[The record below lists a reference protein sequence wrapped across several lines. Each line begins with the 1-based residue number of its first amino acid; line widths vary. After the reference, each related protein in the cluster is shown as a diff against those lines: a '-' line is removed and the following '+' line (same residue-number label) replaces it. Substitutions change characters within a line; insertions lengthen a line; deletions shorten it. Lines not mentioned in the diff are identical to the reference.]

1 MSPKTT
7 TRKTARSDVSRAG
20 DVSGRTE
27 AHAVRT
33 QSANGQTVFIAD
45 GGRCEANPRFRP
57 EQRTAPVD
65 VRQAMPDRGLS
76 ETCPLHCLL
85 EAPNS
90 RCDERRRKSA
100 VPKHQGVV
108 ARRLQAV
115 ATEWKHDHPVR
126 SRLVRDAVHRRG
138 RFVAGHTELA

>member
-7 TRKTARSDVSRAG
+7 TRKTARSDVSRVG
-20 DVSGRTE
+20 DGSVRTE

-45 GGRCEANPRFRP
+45 GGQSARANPRSRP

-65 VRQAMPDRGLS
+65 VRQAMPDRRLP
-76 ETCPLHCLL
+76 ETRPLHCLL
-85 EAPNS
+85 ETPNS

-100 VPKHQGVV
+100 VTKHQGVV

-115 ATEWKHDHPVR
+115 ATEW
-126 SRLVRDAVHRRG
+126 
-138 RFVAGHTELA
+138 